1 MKDFQKIFIITKDSE
16 PLYDYLQ
23 TKSDNIFVRYGLE
36 SVPNLEK
43 DFDKTDGTQSIVI
56 FDDLVL
62 AKNQKPIENYFMKAR
77 KSNVNVVYISQSY
90 HAIPIFIRKNST
102 HLVILKLGGVREVN
116 RILSEHGLGVTKE
129 QLLGMYEY
137 ATQNKF
143 DVLIIANEEPKE
155 IKFRKNFLEILTP
168 SDFGKD

>member
-1 MKDFQKIFIITKDSE
+1 MIK
-16 PLYDYLQ
+16 
-23 TKSDNIFVRYGLE
+23 R
-36 SVPNLEK
+36 
-43 DFDKTDGTQSIVI
+43 TDHNPVI

-62 AKNQKPIENYFMKAR
+62 AKNQKPIENYFIKAR

-102 HLVILKLGGVREVN
+102 HLVILKLGGIREVN
-116 RILSEHGLGVTKE
+116 RILAEHGLGVSKE

-143 DVLIIANEEPKE
+143 DVLILKPTKSKKSRN
-155 IKFRKNFLEILTP
+155 
-168 SDFGKD
+168 S